1 MHVVVSYVITLILCG
16 LVINLHEVE
25 SLRYSPVLAFKVSIP
40 HGNRRLVWKPTVGS
54 NIPVMLSGKFL
65 TTASSKNILGQAMYS
80 TYRNPFK
87 LATLTSHDPSSSSSQ
102 TDAASGRAPY
112 ESHAFLLPLLGR
124 CSLTLG

>member
-1 MHVVVSYVITLILCG
+1 MHVVVPYVITLILCG

-40 HGNRRLVWKPTVGS
+40 HGGRRLVWKPTVGS
-54 NIPVMLSGKFL
+54 NIPVMFSGKFL
-65 TTASSKNILGQAMYS
+65 TTASSKNILGHVS

-87 LATLTSHDPSSSSSQ
+87 LATLTSNDPSSSSSQ

-112 ESHAFLLPLLGR
+112 ESDAFLLPLLGR